1 MALNSYFDFAEND
14 FQYFKASY
22 DAGIVANMMGAMAQ
36 GICEKYM
43 KHLISEYYKPDDAM
57 QQKDFENILRT
68 HSLNRLMK
76 FLKANMGA
84 EFSKNTCSLSIS
96 VPYRFPIV
104 SLFMIRVYEKTVN
117 GKTPAI
123 NEQPGRLPPYGYGDK
138 REVPYHT
145 SCQARYGRRD
155 EYPVYS
161 HSS

>member
-84 EFSKNTCSLSIS
+84 EFSKNTQTHM
-96 VPYRFPIV
+96 R
-104 SLFMIRVYEKTVN
+104 MIDGFYFSTRYPGSPGYLVEK
-117 GKTPAI
+117 
-123 NEQPGRLPPYGYGDK
+123 
-138 REVPYHT
+138 
-145 SCQARYGRRD
+145 
-155 EYPVYS
+155 
-161 HSS
+161 

>member
-43 KHLISEYYKPDDAM
+43 KHMISEYYKPDDAM

-76 FLKANMGA
+76 FLRKYGSRVFKKYADTYENDRW
-84 EFSKNTCSLSIS
+84 FLFFNQIS
-96 VPYRFPIV
+96 W
-104 SLFMIRVYEKTVN
+104 
-117 GKTPAI
+117 
-123 NEQPGRLPPYGYGDK
+123 
-138 REVPYHT
+138 
-145 SCQARYGRRD
+145 
-155 EYPVYS
+155 
-161 HSS
+161 

>member
-43 KHLISEYYKPDDAM
+43 KHLISEYYKPDDAT

-76 FLKANMGA
+76 FLKGNMGA
-84 EFSKNTCSLSIS
+84 EFSKNTQTHMRMIDGFYFSTRY
-96 VPYRFPIV
+96 PGAV
-104 SLFMIRVYEKTVN
+104 SSKKCLKMEIYIQNTVA
-117 GKTPAI
+117 GTTRCRWRI
-123 NEQPGRLPPYGYGDK
+123 L
-138 REVPYHT
+138 
-145 SCQARYGRRD
+145 
-155 EYPVYS
+155 
-161 HSS
+161 

>member
-76 FLKANMGA
+76 FLKGKPFM
-84 EFSKNTCSLSIS
+84 SS
-96 VPYRFPIV
+96 VFDIMWLQFKGINR
-104 SLFMIRVYEKTVN
+104 RV
-117 GKTPAI
+117 
-123 NEQPGRLPPYGYGDK
+123 
-138 REVPYHT
+138 
-145 SCQARYGRRD
+145 
-155 EYPVYS
+155 
-161 HSS
+161 

>member
-43 KHLISEYYKPDDAM
+43 KHLISEYYKPDDAI

-76 FLKANMGA
+76 FLKGNMGA
-84 EFSKNTCSLSIS
+84 EFSKNTQTHMRMIDGFYFSTRYPGDDSIEIDGDD
-96 VPYRFPIV
+96 V
-104 SLFMIRVYEKTVN
+104 EACN
-117 GKTPAI
+117 DAI
-123 NEQPGRLPPYGYGDK
+123 ELCRT
-138 REVPYHT
+138 EVLELE
-145 SCQARYGRRD
+145 RKLKKG
-155 EYPVYS
+155 EV
-161 HSS
+161 